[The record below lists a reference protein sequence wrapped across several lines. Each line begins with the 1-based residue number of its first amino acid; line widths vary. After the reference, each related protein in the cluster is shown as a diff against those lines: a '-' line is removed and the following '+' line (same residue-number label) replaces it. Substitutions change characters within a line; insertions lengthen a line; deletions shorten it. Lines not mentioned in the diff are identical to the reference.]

1 MMIEIG
7 YMIALRL
14 LSKQKKMVTVRLV
27 VPNLEQV
34 KIYQKKFAQKSFFS
48 NFRIKF

>member
-7 YMIALRL
+7 YMIGLR

-48 NFRIKF
+48 NVRIKF